1 MFGESAYQYIPT
13 DDDYNNTPET
23 PLDAPPARESVVPEA
38 VDRHSPPA
46 PLLVPPP
53 PPPTLPMPTLAATPT
68 PTTPPVL
75 PREPPLAR
83 EQPPAPVPV
92 PDPVLPLAL
101 LPSPTSQPMPTPTPT
116 LPPTPWAP
124 ATPVAPSPRPLRE
137 RTPATTRAP
146 LVQDEQLR
154 RSSRARAPPDR
165 FGYDGTQRAGYI
177 ASFALLYAALRIP
190 APEIYRAVASDPDL
204 LTFDQAMKDHPNLQ
218 RWLEVADLEVWTLER
233 MGKWLRYRRVESSRA
248 LGHSVASAPPTVKS
262 RSTRPTSVSEATSR
276 KVLSTRT
283 HLWLPGPRSASF
295 SSSP

>member
-46 PLLVPPP
+46 PLLVPSP

-101 LPSPTSQPMPTPTPT
+101 LPSPTSQPTPTPTPT
-116 LPPTPWAP
+116 LPPTPWSRMSSFDARLVLVLRPTGSATTALNAP
-124 ATPVAPSPRPLRE
+124 ATSRPSPCS
-137 RTPATTRAP
+137 TPPFAS
-146 LVQDEQLR
+146 QLR
-154 RSSRARAPPDR
+154 RSTEPLP
-165 FGYDGTQRAGYI
+165 
-177 ASFALLYAALRIP
+177 LIP
-190 APEIYRAVASDPDL
+190 I
-204 LTFDQAMKDHPNLQ
+204 
-218 RWLEVADLEVWTLER
+218 
-233 MGKWLRYRRVESSRA
+233 
-248 LGHSVASAPPTVKS
+248 
-262 RSTRPTSVSEATSR
+262 
-276 KVLSTRT
+276 
-283 HLWLPGPRSASF
+283 
-295 SSSP
+295 SSPSIRR